1 MWSDL
6 SLIHQ
11 TKDTL
16 FGRFRSKNL
25 EAEVWFSDLSSH
37 CPNGGPGRPRKNGT
51 MLRISQ
57 NLQSLKL
64 IHDHDCQRQVMF
76 LWIDNVAWSPSTNDR
91 SEAFGKEGSPLWHYT
106 LNSPLSSGRWLDF
119 WRKFNKAVNLKNQ
132 PWAHGMNII
141 VRNLYGM
148 NILGSWRTWCSV
160 SHEEILAAIG
170 QQRPRELK
178 GQALSST
185 FPYVMMEGIVIELW
199 ENVGHLILRVAA
211 MENKCFQL
219 GRILHSGCKFSQT
232 GIPVSRVTRP
242 LRKNSFMHNSHV
254 SKSFCCTFA
263 QRHSLLFISF
273 IF

>member
-1 MWSDL
+1 
-6 SLIHQ
+6 
-11 TKDTL
+11 
-16 FGRFRSKNL
+16 
-25 EAEVWFSDLSSH
+25 
-37 CPNGGPGRPRKNGT
+37 
-51 MLRISQ
+51 
-57 NLQSLKL
+57 
-64 IHDHDCQRQVMF
+64 MF
-76 LWIDNVAWSPSTNDR
+76 LWRDNVAWSPSTNDR
-91 SEAFGKEGSPLWHYT
+91 SEAFAKEGSPLWHYT
-106 LNSPLSSGRWLDF
+106 LNSALSSGRWLDF
-119 WRKFNKAVNLKNQ
+119 WRKLNKAVNLKNQ
-132 PWAHGMNII
+132 PWAHGMNTIA
-141 VRNLYGM
+141 RNLYGM
-148 NILGSWRTWCSV
+148 KILGSWRTWCSV

-211 MENKCFQL
+211 TENKCFQL

-263 QRHSLLFISF
+263 RHSLLFLVYFLDSV
-273 IF
+273 